1 MRVVTLL
8 VALVLSPL
16 AAGCHDSGERAAEPA
31 VQRYVALGD
40 SYTSGAGL
48 AEIEKSSGDCQ
59 RSRLA
64 YPSLVAKELGADL
77 VDVSCGGATTAD
89 ATHPQPRGGGPANPP
104 QLDGLTAS
112 TDLVTV
118 GLGYNDFGF
127 FVGLVVGCPSL
138 AASDPQGHP
147 CQDSDG
153 AKDGPKVVRT
163 IGRSVRATLEAV
175 HERSPDARVLLVGY
189 PQPVPAEGTCPE
201 LPLAAGD
208 YPFVRASFENL
219 DTELRQAAD
228 AADATYVDVM
238 AASAGH
244 DICAGPDAWVNGAVA
259 HDEVAAAYHPFAS
272 EQRAVAD
279 LVLATLEH

>member
-1 MRVVTLL
+1 MRVPTVL
-8 VALVLSPL
+8 VALALTPL
-16 AAGCHDSGERAAEPA
+16 AAGCQDSGEPAAGPA
-31 VQRYVALGD
+31 VHRYVALGD

-48 AEIEKSSGDCQ
+48 AKIEKSSGDCQ

-64 YPSLVAKELGADL
+64 YPSLVATELGADL

-89 ATHPQPRGGGPANPP
+89 ATRPQPRGDGPANPP

-118 GLGYNDFGF
+118 GLGFNDFGYL
-127 FVGLVVGCPSL
+127 VGLVVGCPSL

-147 CQDSDG
+147 CQESDA
-153 AKDGPKVVRT
+153 AKDGQKVVRS
-163 IGRSVRATLEAV
+163 IGRSVRTTLEAV
-175 HERSPDARVLLVGY
+175 HERSPDARVLLIGY
-189 PQPVPAEGTCPE
+189 PQLVPAEGTCPE

-208 YPFVRASFENL
+208 YPFVRSSFELL

-244 DICAGPDAWVNGAVA
+244 DVCAGRDAWVNGAFA
-259 HDEVAAAYHPFAS
+259 HERVAAAYHPFAS
-272 EQRAVAD
+272 EQQAVAD
-279 LVLATLEH
+279 LILTELER